1 MDAFK
6 NFASAMDRQIER
18 KRFNPNLTHGEYN
31 ALSEAEQWEWS
42 KQLMDYWA
50 AKSSHNLQWDYEQS
64 GISSVAFDNPSNGEL
79 GS

>member
-18 KRFNPNLTHGEYN
+18 KRFNPNLTTGEYN
-31 ALSEAEQWEWS
+31 ALSEIEKSEWNR
-42 KQLMDYWA
+42 QLLDHWA
-50 AKSSHNLQWDYEQS
+50 AKASHNLQWDYEPS
-64 GISSVAFDNPSNGEL
+64 GISSVAFDNPSKGEL